1 MNSDGAKKL
10 IEELSSRAL
19 EATDPS
25 VDGLTPELVLEPED
39 EDACIRALKLC
50 HSEDVAIIPV
60 GGGTRITLGNV
71 PLRCDA
77 YLDTKRMN
85 GVEEH
90 IPGDLTVAVRAGT
103 TILELQEKL
112 KKSKQFLPLDPPL
125 PATATIGGVLATGEP
140 GLRRRPGSRPRD
152 LLLGFEAVLADG
164 TKVRAGGRV
173 VKNVAGYELMKLFV
187 GSLGTLGVI
196 TRAFLRLRAIPEK
209 VVTIVC
215 DFENLAD
222 ASDAWQEIQ
231 NLPMAPEVAVLVNSV
246 TSKLFGLN
254 GWNLLLRFEGITEQV
269 QGGIKDVQA
278 HYSSDLM
285 PDFSW
290 EALQNFPI
298 NNGYFVIRAH
308 VAPGQTFKL
317 VEEWKDGNAILAY
330 PDSGVVYNRVP
341 SFDALALCK
350 DRAELQEAAVVLER
364 IPTDLK
370 MKMDVFGKTPPS
382 FTLMKQIKQKLDPKG
397 ILSPGRF
404 VGRL

>member
-125 PATATIGGVLATGEP
+125 PATATIGGV
-140 GLRRRPGSRPRD
+140 
-152 LLLGFEAVLADG
+152 
-164 TKVRAGGRV
+164 
-173 VKNVAGYELMKLFV
+173 
-187 GSLGTLGVI
+187 
-196 TRAFLRLRAIPEK
+196 
-209 VVTIVC
+209 
-215 DFENLAD
+215 
-222 ASDAWQEIQ
+222 
-231 NLPMAPEVAVLVNSV
+231 
-246 TSKLFGLN
+246 
-254 GWNLLLRFEGITEQV
+254 
-269 QGGIKDVQA
+269 
-278 HYSSDLM
+278 
-285 PDFSW
+285 
-290 EALQNFPI
+290 
-298 NNGYFVIRAH
+298 
-308 VAPGQTFKL
+308 
-317 VEEWKDGNAILAY
+317 
-330 PDSGVVYNRVP
+330 
-341 SFDALALCK
+341 
-350 DRAELQEAAVVLER
+350 
-364 IPTDLK
+364 
-370 MKMDVFGKTPPS
+370 
-382 FTLMKQIKQKLDPKG
+382 
-397 ILSPGRF
+397 
-404 VGRL
+404 